1 MALNKIT
8 KASLSG
14 FLLVIFIIVTLLF
27 LSYDARDWV
36 AVYILTSEVT
46 DAPALPPF
54 SVPPKDSGRK
64 YVEFI
69 AIGDAGTGAFG
80 QRLTA
85 EAMRKKA
92 DHDSISFVLCLGDN
106 FYEFGV
112 RSTDDQQWKDK
123 FERMYTSPSLN
134 VPFYAVLGNHDYRQN
149 PQAQVE
155 YTRKTTRWN
164 MPDRF
169 YTFIREIDD
178 SASAKFFCLDT
189 QPMAYLRSND
199 LSIGKDSAKYMPQ
212 LRWLEKELSES
223 SARWKIVLGHHPLY
237 SNGEHGN
244 NKELASLL
252 EPFLVRHAV
261 DFYLS
266 GHEHDLQLLKPVKGV
281 NYVISG
287 GGGKHRD
294 VAWRDNTLYAGTNLG
309 FAFFRI
315 SHTDAIVEFI
325 NREGITQYVHRF
337 SKDFKGKGT
346 SGAKLRAFRKKET
359 NARSGRLDSIKMK
372 GRSG

>member
-1 MALNKIT
+1 MVLKRIVKT
-8 KASLSG
+8 SLAG

-27 LSYDARDWV
+27 FSYDARDWV
-36 AVYILTSEVT
+36 AVYVLTSEVR

-54 SVPPKDSGRK
+54 SVPPKDSGKK

-85 EAMRKKA
+85 EAMRMKA
-92 DHDSISFVLCLGDN
+92 ERDSISFVLSLGDN

-112 RSTDDQQWKDK
+112 RSVDDPQWQDK
-123 FERMYTSPSLN
+123 FERMYASPSLN

-155 YTRKTTRWN
+155 YSRKTTRWN

-169 YTFIREIDD
+169 YTFIRQFDAST
-178 SASAKFFCLDT
+178 SAQFFCLDT
-189 QPMAYLRSND
+189 QPMAYLSSND
-199 LSIGKDSAKYMPQ
+199 LSTGKDSAKYMLQ

-237 SNGEHGN
+237 SNGEHGS

-252 EPFLVRHAV
+252 EPILARHAV

-266 GHEHDLQLLKPVKGV
+266 GHEHDLQLLKPVNGV

-287 GGGKHRD
+287 GGGKHRN
-294 VAWRDNTLYAGTNLG
+294 VTWRDNTVYAGTNLG

-315 SHTDAIVEFI
+315 SQDEALVEFI
-325 NREGITQYVHRF
+325 NRTGVTQYAHRF
-337 SKDFKGKGT
+337 FKPIQ
-346 SGAKLRAFRKKET
+346 SRKT
-359 NARSGRLDSIKMK
+359 TAASSH
-372 GRSG
+372 